1 MIIIL
6 FSMFYI
12 SLVYLC
18 KSSEFVRKAKANV
31 SNFAFFGFGWPSE
44 SSKKQ
49 TRSKGLKTPF
59 SFFQISSPLHFF
71 VLQSSLPNAL
81 FFTCRLTPYLYSVLP
96 ISKNTLS
103 LPAVRK
109 KEHHIQNLILEG
121 EHQML
126 DFKFEISD
134 SRRIARS
141 LAAFANTDGGRLLVG
156 VKDNGAIAGVRSDE
170 EIHMIQAAAEMYCQP
185 KVEYTTEEWEIN
197 GKTVLEVII
206 PKDKH
211 HKHKA
216 PDNQGN
222 YKIFVRVKDEN
233 LVADSVLIKVWKSD
247 KFAKPAKISF
257 TETET
262 LLLHYLTEHEEITLQ
277 EFQQIA
283 HINKRRAEAIL
294 ADFILVGTIELVQT
308 SQNTV
313 FRLTQSSEN
322 D

>member
-1 MIIIL
+1 MH
-6 FSMFYI
+6 FWQ
-12 SLVYLC
+12 
-18 KSSEFVRKAKANV
+18 KGEK
-31 SNFAFFGFGWPSE
+31 
-44 SSKKQ
+44 
-49 TRSKGLKTPF
+49 KGLEFGVFRPRLTSNPIQKTN
-59 SFFQISSPLHFF
+59 PLEG
-71 VLQSSLPNAL
+71 LKNAL
-81 FFTCRLTPYLYSVLP
+81 FRFSGFLPHPSFFSAPFSLTAIFSPSVLHL
-96 ISKNTLS
+96 INIGLS
-103 LPAVRK
+103 CVEK
-109 KEHHIQNLILEG
+109 KRYLCRVKKKDHHIQNLILEG

-277 EFQQIA
+277 EFQEIA

-313 FRLTQSSEN
+313 FRLTQASEIE
-322 D
+322 

>member
-1 MIIIL
+1 M
-6 FSMFYI
+6 
-12 SLVYLC
+12 
-18 KSSEFVRKAKANV
+18 KA
-31 SNFAFFGFGWPSE
+31 
-44 SSKKQ
+44 
-49 TRSKGLKTPF
+49 
-59 SFFQISSPLHFF
+59 
-71 VLQSSLPNAL
+71 
-81 FFTCRLTPYLYSVLP
+81 
-96 ISKNTLS
+96 
-103 LPAVRK
+103 
-109 KEHHIQNLILEG
+109 KEHHIQDLIQEG

-206 PKDKH
+206 PKDRH

-216 PDNQGN
+216 PDNQGV

-233 LVADSVLIKVWKSD
+233 LVADSVLIKVWKAD
-247 KFAKPAKISF
+247 KFARPAKIAF
-257 TETET
+257 TDTET
-262 LLLHYLTEHEEITLQ
+262 LLLHYLREHGEITLK
-277 EFQQIA
+277 EFQELA
-283 HINKRRAEAIL
+283 HISKRKAEAIL
-294 ADFILVGTIELVQT
+294 ADFILVGTIILVQT

-313 FRLTQSSEN
+313 FRLVEDLESE
-322 D
+322 

>member
-1 MIIIL
+1 M
-6 FSMFYI
+6 
-12 SLVYLC
+12 
-18 KSSEFVRKAKANV
+18 KA
-31 SNFAFFGFGWPSE
+31 
-44 SSKKQ
+44 
-49 TRSKGLKTPF
+49 
-59 SFFQISSPLHFF
+59 
-71 VLQSSLPNAL
+71 
-81 FFTCRLTPYLYSVLP
+81 
-96 ISKNTLS
+96 
-103 LPAVRK
+103 
-109 KEHHIQNLILEG
+109 KEHHIQDLIQEG

-185 KVEYTTEEWEIN
+185 KVDYTTEEWEIN

-216 PDNQGN
+216 PDNQGV

-233 LVADSVLIKVWKSD
+233 LVADSVLIKVWKAD
-247 KFAKPAKISF
+247 KFARPAKIAF
-257 TETET
+257 TDTETI
-262 LLLHYLTEHEEITLQ
+262 LLHYLRDHGEITLK
-277 EFQQIA
+277 EFQELA
-283 HINKRRAEAIL
+283 HISKRKAEAIL
-294 ADFILVGTIELVQT
+294 ADFILVGTIILVQT

-313 FRLTQSSEN
+313 FRLVEDPESE
-322 D
+322 

>member
-1 MIIIL
+1 M
-6 FSMFYI
+6 
-12 SLVYLC
+12 
-18 KSSEFVRKAKANV
+18 KA
-31 SNFAFFGFGWPSE
+31 
-44 SSKKQ
+44 
-49 TRSKGLKTPF
+49 
-59 SFFQISSPLHFF
+59 
-71 VLQSSLPNAL
+71 
-81 FFTCRLTPYLYSVLP
+81 
-96 ISKNTLS
+96 
-103 LPAVRK
+103 
-109 KEHHIQNLILEG
+109 KEHHIQDLIQEG

-141 LAAFANTDGGRLLVG
+141 LAAFANTNGGRLLVG

-216 PDNQGN
+216 PDNQGV

-233 LVADSVLIKVWKSD
+233 LVADSVLIKVWKAD
-247 KFAKPAKISF
+247 KFARPAKIAF
-257 TETET
+257 TDTET
-262 LLLHYLTEHEEITLQ
+262 LLLHYLREHGEITLK
-277 EFQQIA
+277 EFQELA
-283 HINKRRAEAIL
+283 HISKRKAEAIL
-294 ADFILVGTIELVQT
+294 ADFILVGTIILVQT

-313 FRLTQSSEN
+313 FRLVEDPESE
-322 D
+322 

>member
-1 MIIIL
+1 M
-6 FSMFYI
+6 
-12 SLVYLC
+12 
-18 KSSEFVRKAKANV
+18 KA
-31 SNFAFFGFGWPSE
+31 
-44 SSKKQ
+44 
-49 TRSKGLKTPF
+49 
-59 SFFQISSPLHFF
+59 
-71 VLQSSLPNAL
+71 
-81 FFTCRLTPYLYSVLP
+81 
-96 ISKNTLS
+96 
-103 LPAVRK
+103 
-109 KEHHIQNLILEG
+109 KEHHIQDLIQEG

-206 PKDKH
+206 PKDKY

-216 PDNQGN
+216 PDNQGI

-233 LVADSVLIKVWKSD
+233 LVADSVLIKVWKAD
-247 KFAKPAKISF
+247 KFARPAKIAF
-257 TETET
+257 TDTET
-262 LLLHYLTEHEEITLQ
+262 LLLHYLREHGEITLK
-277 EFQQIA
+277 EFLELA
-283 HINKRRAEAIL
+283 HISKRKAEAIL
-294 ADFILVGTIELVQT
+294 ADFILVGTIILVQT

-313 FRLTQSSEN
+313 FRLVEDLESE
-322 D
+322 

>member
-1 MIIIL
+1 M
-6 FSMFYI
+6 
-12 SLVYLC
+12 
-18 KSSEFVRKAKANV
+18 KA
-31 SNFAFFGFGWPSE
+31 
-44 SSKKQ
+44 
-49 TRSKGLKTPF
+49 
-59 SFFQISSPLHFF
+59 
-71 VLQSSLPNAL
+71 
-81 FFTCRLTPYLYSVLP
+81 
-96 ISKNTLS
+96 
-103 LPAVRK
+103 
-109 KEHHIQNLILEG
+109 KEHHIQDLIQEG

-185 KVEYTTEEWEIN
+185 KVDYTTEEWEIN

-216 PDNQGN
+216 PDNQGV

-233 LVADSVLIKVWKSD
+233 LVADSVLIKVWKAD
-247 KFAKPAKISF
+247 KFARPAKIAF
-257 TETET
+257 TDTETI
-262 LLLHYLTEHEEITLQ
+262 LLHYLRDHGEITLK
-277 EFQQIA
+277 EFQELA
-283 HINKRRAEAIL
+283 HISKRKAEAIL
-294 ADFILVGTIELVQT
+294 ADFILVGTIDLVQT

-313 FRLTQSSEN
+313 FRIVEDPESE
-322 D
+322 